1 MKLSDFETS
10 HTNLRQGVQNHLV
23 MYAGEN
29 DIVII
34 SDVPRIS
41 EEQYEKLYKISFKER
56 LRYGVGD
63 EVSFMPILWD
73 GMFRDN
79 EEKWHKWVETRRQV
93 IRTMTWNK
101 FVEFVKENY
110 PNDEDDDFDE

>member
-1 MKLSDFETS
+1 
-10 HTNLRQGVQNHLV
+10 

-41 EEQYEKLYKISFKER
+41 QEQYEKLYKISFKER
-56 LRYGVGD
+56 LRYGVAD
-63 EVSFMPILWD
+63 EVDFMPTFWDPLWK
-73 GMFRDN
+73 N
-79 EEKWHKWVETRRQV
+79 EEKWHGWVKARRGMV
-93 IRTMTWNK
+93 IRTMTWK
-101 FVEFVKENY
+101 QFVADMKENY